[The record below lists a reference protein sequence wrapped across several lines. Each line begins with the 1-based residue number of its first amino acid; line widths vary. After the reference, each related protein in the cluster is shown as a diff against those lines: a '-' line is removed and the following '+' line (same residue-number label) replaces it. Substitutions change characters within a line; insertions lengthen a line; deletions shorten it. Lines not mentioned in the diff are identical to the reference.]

1 MPSKQ
6 EEYSVSTFFSEDPI
20 RYMYITS
27 GRQEMCLFTSTSNS
41 NNYYCIYY
49 KKNMTMVI
57 LTMASV
63 QEQGENEQKNKS
75 LMLYIAP
82 AHQDR
87 LHDSTLLKP
96 VLL

>member
-1 MPSKQ
+1 
-6 EEYSVSTFFSEDPI
+6 
-20 RYMYITS
+20 
-27 GRQEMCLFTSTSNS
+27 
-41 NNYYCIYY
+41 
-49 KKNMTMVI
+49 MTMVI

>member
-1 MPSKQ
+1 MHTLDAIL
-6 EEYSVSTFFSEDPI
+6 YDFHI
-20 RYMYITS
+20 LLHI
-27 GRQEMCLFTSTSNS
+27 
-41 NNYYCIYY
+41 III